1 MHQTDFEIPGFSDDL
16 REAIQHKLD
25 NKAKPVGSLGRLES
39 LAKQVALIQNSL
51 TPQLNNPVMLT
62 VAADHGI
69 TAEGV
74 SPCPVEITWQQVHN
88 FLSGGGGIG
97 LLSRVYG
104 MDLHV
109 VDAGVNYD
117 FKAHPKLIDA
127 KVAKGSRNFLKEP
140 AMTDEECMQ
149 AFNNGRSIV
158 ASFHEKGSN
167 IIGFG
172 EMGIGNTTPASAL
185 MSIICKLPVN
195 DCVGPGAGLDNEGV
209 LNKCRVIEQAIEKH
223 GISSSVLQNLA
234 RFGGFEI
241 ATIAGGM
248 FEAATRR
255 MVILVDGFITTGGLL
270 VAQELNR
277 KVLDYCVFAHVSDEQ
292 GHQKMLAYMQADPLL
307 SFGLRLGE
315 GTGAA
320 LAYPMIKGAVA
331 VLSEMTS
338 FEEAQV
344 INTSHIRFEGKGEL
358 QSC

>member
-1 MHQTDFEIPGFSDDL
+1 MQQTEFEIPGLSLEL

-39 LAKQVALIQNSL
+39 LAMQVAMIQNTL
-51 TPQLNNPVMLT
+51 TPELKNPVMLT

-69 TAEGV
+69 CAEGV
-74 SPCPVEITWQQVHN
+74 SACPVDITWQQVLN
-88 FLSGGGGIG
+88 FLQGGGGIG

-109 VDAGVNYD
+109 VDVGVN
-117 FKAHPKLIDA
+117 FNFPAHPKLIDA
-127 KVAKGSRNFLKEP
+127 KVRKSSRNFLYEP
-140 AMTDEECMQ
+140 AMTMDECMQ
-149 AFNNGRSIV
+149 AFNNGRKIV
-158 ASFHEKGSN
+158 AGFHEKGTN

-185 MSIICKLPVN
+185 MSVICRLPVKE
-195 DCVGPGAGLDNEGV
+195 CVGPGAGLDKEGV
-209 LNKCRVIEQAIEKH
+209 LHKGHVIEKAFARH
-223 GISSSVLQNLA
+223 GVSDKVLENLS
-234 RFGGFEI
+234 RFGGLEI

-248 FEAATRR
+248 FEAAARR
-255 MVILVDGFITTGGLL
+255 MVILVDGFITTSGLL
-270 VAQELNR
+270 VAQELNKR
-277 KVLDYCVFAHVSDEQ
+277 VLDYCVFSHVSNEQ
-292 GHQKMLAYMQADPLL
+292 GHRKMLNYMNADPLL

-320 LAYPMIKGAVA
+320 LAYPMVQGAVA

-344 INTSHIRFEGKGEL
+344 INTSHIRFEEVGK
-358 QSC
+358 